1 MGCGLVVACLVVG
14 GLWVGYGWMVGRL
27 WLACGLVVVPTAHPE
42 HPVCLQ
48 MGVAFVCI
56 LNRDSLLPRILIF
69 VRWARPFVVV
79 LSPGRSGKLRA
90 F

>member
-1 MGCGLVVACLVVG
+1 MIFKCFCSVI
-14 GLWVGYGWMVGRL
+14 MQ
-27 WLACGLVVVPTAHPE
+27 

-56 LNRDSLLPRILIF
+56 LNRDPLLPRILIF
-69 VRWARPFVVV
+69 VRWARPPALPLLCNDFQVF
-79 LSPGRSGKLRA
+79 LLRYNATRGERQRAGRAPGIFLGH